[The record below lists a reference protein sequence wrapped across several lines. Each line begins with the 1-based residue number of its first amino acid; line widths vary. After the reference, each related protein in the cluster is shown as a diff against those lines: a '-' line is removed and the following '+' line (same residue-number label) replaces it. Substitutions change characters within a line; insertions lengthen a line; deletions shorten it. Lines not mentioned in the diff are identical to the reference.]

1 MKAPDGLP
9 SSIEQSWKTFAG
21 AWKKARAEASE
32 KSIHHLRVS
41 TRRLIAV
48 LELAKAVFGHDE
60 IAKLQRRFK
69 KVLKRMGPLRDT
81 QVLLE
86 SISHMPLTAL
96 ISDFRQELEL
106 RERKEID

>member
-1 MKAPDGLP
+1 MKPLDGLP
-9 SSIEQSWKTFAG
+9 YSLEQSWKTFAG
-21 AWKKARAEASE
+21 AWKKVRAEASE

-48 LELAKAVFGHDE
+48 LELAKAVSRQED

-86 SISHMPLTAL
+86 SISHLRLTAL
-96 ISDFRQELEL
+96 ISDFRQ
-106 RERKEID
+106 D